1 MPSLDEAQI
10 LLFLKGLTMVDISK
24 KGSSQRDHKITLY
37 TKPDRILK

>member
-24 KGSSQRDHKITLY
+24 KRSSQRDHKITLY
-37 TKPDRILK
+37 TNQAR